1 MTDSDDWAVRTEAQ
15 VLDEALKLAPA
26 MGWTWPMTYAAGRAA
41 GLSRPETELLLPR
54 GPADLAALLS
64 RRLDA
69 EALAR
74 LEAVDPAGLK
84 IRQKIR
90 TAVEARLEAAA
101 VHEPAVRRWAGWC
114 ALPLNL
120 PLAMRLLWESADVLW
135 RWAGDV
141 ATDENHYSKR
151 AILSGI
157 LCGALAIRLAG
168 GHADAMTFVDGRIDN
183 VMTYEKWKAKL
194 RPSDLLHEIAGAL
207 GRTRYG

>member
-1 MTDSDDWAVRTEAQ
+1 MSETDDWAKRTEAE
-15 VLDEALKLAPA
+15 VLDEALRVAPA
-26 MGWTWPMTYAAGRAA
+26 LGWTWRMTYVAGQAA

-74 LEAVDPAGLK
+74 LEAVDPAALK
-84 IRQKIR
+84 IRLRIR
-90 TAVEARLEAAA
+90 TSVEARLEAAA
-101 VHEPAVRRWAGWC
+101 AHEPAVRRWAGYL
-114 ALPLNL
+114 ALPLHL
-120 PLAMRLLWESADVLW
+120 PLGLRLLWESADVLW

-157 LCGALAIRLAG
+157 LCGALAIRLTS
-168 GHADAMTFVDGRIDN
+168 GHADAMSFVDARIEN
-183 VMTYEKWKAKL
+183 VMAYEKWKGGLK
-194 RPSDLLHEIAGAL
+194 PGDLLKDIATAL
-207 GRTRYG
+207 ARIRYG